1 MMESPHI
8 SQDDIMDVLE
18 MTTKIEKYVNSILNE
33 NDKNISMSALISA
46 TVNCTLSQC
55 RSLGEIMFY
64 KVFFMELFDE
74 SIRRVKL
81 KLSQKPPIS

>member
-55 RSLGEIMFY
+55 RSLDEIMFY
-64 KVFFMELFDE
+64 KVFFMELFDDT
-74 SIRRVKL
+74 IRRVKL